1 MSRFQQA
8 IVIGGSIAG
17 LTAARV
23 LADHFERVTVIE
35 RDRLQGNTEFRKG
48 VPHTRHAHLL
58 LLRGLQNMEGM
69 FPGLRQ
75 ELVEAGGVMVSVGQ
89 ELLAYMQGNWL
100 PTFPSDME
108 SVSCSRPLLEQ
119 TIYRRLLANPQISF
133 LEETDVCGLLTDENR
148 THVTGISYRS
158 RQHGGEAAQSLQA
171 DLVVDA
177 SGRTS
182 DAPRWLQDLGYT
194 PPTETTV
201 NSFPGYATRI
211 YEVPAHFNERWK
223 AAAIFPAAPHNTRGV
238 VILPLEGNRWHVTL
252 IGIQG
257 DYPPTDEEGFMA
269 FLRSLPTD
277 KIYQILKE
285 ARPQGHI
292 IGYRRAENRLYHY
305 DRLPRYLERFVVLGD
320 AVYALNP
327 VYGQGMTVATM
338 GIQALGRCLQACG
351 GSGDAAALT
360 GLARH
365 FQKELR
371 KVIEGPW
378 QMATGE
384 DMRWPKTVGGEGIDL
399 PTRLVQKYMDQFMR
413 AMAYNA
419 DLTAQFFKVQQM
431 VAGPETVLHPKMMW
445 SVFTTLRRARRQA
458 TQETRTLGTLVQAPA
473 PTGSG
478 D

>member
-8 IVIGGSIAG
+8 IVIGGSVAG

-23 LADHFERVTVIE
+23 LADHFERVTVVE
-35 RDRLQGNTEFRKG
+35 RDRLQGNADFRKG
-48 VPHTRHAHLL
+48 VPQTRHAHLL
-58 LLRGLQNMEGM
+58 LLRGLQNLEEM

-75 ELVEAGGVMVSVGQ
+75 ELLAQGALTVNVGE

-100 PTFPSDME
+100 PNFVSDME
-108 SVSCSRPLLEQ
+108 PVACSRPLLEQ
-119 TIYRRLLANPQISF
+119 TIYRRLLVNPQISF
-133 LEETDVCGLLTDENR
+133 LEETEVCGLLTDENR
-148 THVTGISYRS
+148 AQATGIAYRS
-158 RQHGGEAAQSLQA
+158 RQHSGEAAQILQA

-177 SGRTS
+177 SGRNS
-182 DAPRWLQDLGYT
+182 DAPRWLQELGYT

-211 YEVPAHFNERWK
+211 YEIPAHFNERWK
-223 AAAIFPAAPHNTRGV
+223 SAAIFPAAPHNTRGV

-252 IGIQG
+252 MGIQG

-277 KIYQILKE
+277 KIYQTLKE
-285 ARPQGHI
+285 ARPQGNI
-292 IGYRRAENRLYHY
+292 IGYRKAENRLYHY

-327 VYGQGMTVATM
+327 IYGQGMTVATM
-338 GIQALGRCLQACG
+338 GSQALGRSLQACG

-360 GLARH
+360 GLARQ

-384 DMRWPKTVGGEGIDL
+384 DMRWPKTVGGEGINL
-399 PTRLVQKYMDQFMR
+399 PTRLVQKYMDQYMR
-413 AMAYNA
+413 AMAHNP

-431 VAGPETVLHPKMMW
+431 MAGPESILHPKMMW
-445 SVFTTLRRARRQA
+445 SVFTTLRRARRQ
-458 TQETRTLGTLVQAPA
+458 TQQKTGSVGSLVQATA